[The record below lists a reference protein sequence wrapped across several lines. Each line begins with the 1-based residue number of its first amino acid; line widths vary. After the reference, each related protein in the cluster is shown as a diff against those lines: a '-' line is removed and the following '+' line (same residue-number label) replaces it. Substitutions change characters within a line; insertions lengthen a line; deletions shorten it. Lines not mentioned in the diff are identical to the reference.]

1 MQLDRGICTVYTQTD
16 ISESGGMP
24 RYERR
29 IKAQSYYG
37 ELSFETSPQWP
48 TEHREET
55 KTAARARI
63 LQCRGVT
70 KDDIAELYD
79 FANDQ
84 EAAKVY
90 RINRA
95 YHGTDDESGEKITDL
110 TLEAMTP

>member
-1 MQLDRGICTVYTQTD
+1 MGVPEPRQADGHAGMAAHGHPGAVFVGSGTQRGGGWRMQLDRGICTVYTQTD

-55 KTAARARI
+55 KTAARVRI
-63 LQCRGVT
+63 LQSRGVT
-70 KDDIAELYD
+70 KDDVAE
-79 FANDQ
+79 
-84 EAAKVY
+84 
-90 RINRA
+90 
-95 YHGTDDESGEKITDL
+95 
-110 TLEAMTP
+110 

>member
-55 KTAARARI
+55 KTAARVRI
-63 LQCRGVT
+63 LQCRSITHGDT
-70 KDDIAELYD
+70 AALLS
-79 FANDQ
+79 FADGQ
-84 EAAKVY
+84 TRTY
-90 RINRA
+90 RITRA
-95 YHGTDDESGEKITDL
+95 YHGTDEESGEAITDL
-110 TLEAMTP
+110 SLQEVSA